1 MMGISL
7 ESLEGRKWQISTVE
21 VQFKRSRYVLY
32 SRPMTD
38 ALFTNGIL
46 NKIPTTPSIALDS
59 PSRTVILGD
68 YLGMGVLV

>member
-1 MMGISL
+1 
-7 ESLEGRKWQISTVE
+7 
-21 VQFKRSRYVLY
+21 
-32 SRPMTD
+32 MTD